1 MPDSVSL
8 SHAIHDFCFHCRY
21 EKNLNEK
28 TVTAYASDL
37 RHFSAFLMKHDAC
50 SRVSVSAEA
59 LREYLRSLSGYK
71 PKTIKRHVATL
82 KAFFRYACDF
92 GLLQEN
98 PIQPL
103 KIHIRIPSLLPNV
116 MTLDEMVQ
124 LVGVLYHRPMSA
136 ELALVQR
143 ERRLRMTAVAELLF
157 GTGLRVAE
165 LCSLDTDAV
174 DLTSGVVRVFGKGS
188 KERIIPICRP
198 EILRALRL
206 YRESTEARRLP
217 SEKAFFL
224 NRSGARLSPQTIR
237 ADIHL
242 LTRAAALPRRVTPHT
257 FRHTLATLL
266 LDEGVDIRF
275 IQHLLGHSSLS
286 TTQIYTHV
294 SQSSQRHILEDFHPR
309 RRLPAPESTSDNS

>member
-1 MPDSVSL
+1 MSDSISL
-8 SHAIHDFCFHCRY
+8 SHAVHDFCFHCLY

-37 RHFSAFLMKHDAC
+37 RHFAAFLMKHNAC
-50 SRVSVSAEA
+50 SRVVVSAEA
-59 LREYLRSLSGYK
+59 LREYLRSLSVYK

-82 KAFFRYACDF
+82 KSFFRYACEF

-116 MTLDEMVQ
+116 LTLGEMVQ
-124 LVGVLYHRPMSA
+124 LVGVLYRRPFSA

-165 LCSLDTDAV
+165 LCSLDTEAV

-198 EILRALRL
+198 EILRALRR
-206 YRESTEARRLP
+206 YREAAEARRQP

-224 NRSGARLSPQTIR
+224 NRSGVRLSPQTIR

-242 LTRAAALPRRVTPHT
+242 LARAAALPRRVTPHT

-294 SQSSQRHILEDFHPR
+294 SQSSQRHILENFHPR
-309 RRLPAPESTSDNS
+309 RRLPTPESGSDNS